1 MVENS
6 AISWTDHT
14 FNPWIGCQNVGPGCD
29 HCYAE
34 ALAGRFNMAQ
44 WGPGQDRRRTQPHTW
59 LQPRRWNAE
68 AYATGRRTRVF
79 CASMADVFD
88 NAVPDD
94 WRRDLFDLIRETPNL
109 DWILLT
115 KRIGNVTAMLPPDW
129 GDHGGGNHGWPHVWL
144 MITVVNQTEAN
155 RDIPKLLKTPAALRG
170 LSIEPQLGPVEL
182 DDLIVDDGKPG
193 EWHVNALDSEG
204 ADPADDPDFGCN
216 TIDWVICGA
225 ESGPGAR
232 PFQEDWA
239 RSLRDQCQAAGVP
252 FFYKQKIVNGRKVE
266 TPALDGHQHIAWPV
280 AKISPAATSEKYDG

>member
-14 FNPWIGCQNVGPGCD
+14 FNPWIGCQKVGPGCD

-44 WGPGQDRRRTQPHTW
+44 WGPDQERRRTQPHTW

-68 AYATGRRTRVF
+68 AYATGRRARVF

-88 NAVPDD
+88 NAVPAD
-94 WRRDLFDLIRETPNL
+94 WRMDLFDLIRETPHL

-115 KRIGNVTAMLPPDW
+115 KRIGNVATMLPSDW
-129 GDHGGGNHGWPHVWL
+129 GDHGWPHVWL

-155 RDIPKLLKTPAALRG
+155 RDIPKLLDTPATLRG
-170 LSIEPQLGPVEL
+170 LSIEPQLGAI
-182 DDLIVDDGKPG
+182 DLTPWLHRGDVDL
-193 EWHVNALDSEG
+193 WR
-204 ADPADDPDFGCN
+204 DDPLAASMLNEAVISGHGWVRPAVY
-216 TIDWVICGA
+216 WVICGA

-239 RSLRDQCQAAGVP
+239 RSLRDQCQIAGVP

-266 TPALDGHQHIAWPV
+266 TPDLDGHQHIAWPM
-280 AKISPAATSEKYDG
+280 AKISPNRMENQDDV